1 MELWTLKETFSNF
14 SSSTL
19 MEIQAL
25 SSHGE
30 QVLP

>member
-1 MELWTLKETFSNF
+1 MELQTLKETFSNF

-19 MEIQAL
+19 MEILAL

-30 QVLP
+30 WARP